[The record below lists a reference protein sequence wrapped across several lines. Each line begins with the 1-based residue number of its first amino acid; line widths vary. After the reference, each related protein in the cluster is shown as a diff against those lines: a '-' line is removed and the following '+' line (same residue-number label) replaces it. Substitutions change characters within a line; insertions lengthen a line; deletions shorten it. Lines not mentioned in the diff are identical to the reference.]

1 MEQKEIQSNVQEWI
15 KDQAKFQA
23 QVLKWT
29 DAQGCPSDAKWKIQE
44 VIDKN
49 GSQPVES
56 VVIDLDLTVN
66 LDINV
71 PNVKIDPI
79 ILHCTCYTQKNEDS
93 IRSAVE
99 NINERLLEKLDEII
113 SNRCKKH
120 L

>member
-29 DAQGCPSDAKWKIQE
+29 DAQGCPSDAKWKIRE
-44 VIDKN
+44 KIDN
-49 GSQPVES
+49 DGSQPVEN

-66 LDINV
+66 LSIV
-71 PNVKIDPI
+71 GLKIDPI

-99 NINERLLEKLDEII
+99 NINECLLEKLDEII
-113 SNRCKKH
+113 SNKCKKH